1 MKLVVSVL
9 LLYNTLITIFKRII
23 TYTAQ
28 KIKTFFYLKVDFV
41 NFYQLQTNYKG
52 VFSTIVIL
60 SQKDNRVG
68 VYIHNQLATVFENQ
82 TIEEVVKWINKN
94 LSSTTVHILDK

>member
-1 MKLVVSVL
+1 M
-9 LLYNTLITIFKRII
+9 
-23 TYTAQ
+23 
-28 KIKTFFYLKVDFV
+28 
-41 NFYQLQTNYKG
+41 NFYQLQPNYKG

-94 LSSTTVHILDK
+94 LSDTTVHILDK